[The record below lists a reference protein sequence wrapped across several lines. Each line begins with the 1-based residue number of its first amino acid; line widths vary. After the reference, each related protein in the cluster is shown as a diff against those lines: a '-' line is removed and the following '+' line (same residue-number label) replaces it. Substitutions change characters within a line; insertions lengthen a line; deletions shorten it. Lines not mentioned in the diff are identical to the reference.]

1 MQRQGETATALPP
14 DFDRFIG
21 RDKQLAELSSL
32 FARGARLVS
41 IIGRPGIGKTRLAR
55 RFAGTMAGLEV
66 VDALVP
72 DDARLPQLLD
82 ALATRPELRVLVTT
96 RAPLGVP
103 GEARLVLGPLEVAAP
118 LQDLGASEASEL
130 LLERAREVAAPEI
143 EAWSAATLARAL
155 GGVPLALEHRAP
167 PRGVAARRRH
177 RGGVAWLRRARPPPR
192 VGAGSASGGTT
203 ARARAAGRVRR
214 RVRSRRGDRHSRRRR
229 RRGHDPRRAPWA
241 RPRRMA

>member
-155 GGVPLALEHRAP
+155 GGVPLALEH
-167 PRGVAARRRH
+167 AARRLVVLPPDAVIAEAWRGFDVLDRPLALALAALPEAPRH
-177 RGGVAWLRRARPPPR
+177 ALAQLAVFEGAFDLAAATAILGDDVDAVTILAELHGRGLVA
-192 VGAGSASGGTT
+192 
-203 ARARAAGRVRR
+203 
-214 RVRSRRGDRHSRRRR
+214 
-229 RRGHDPRRAPWA
+229 
-241 RPRRMA
+241 